1 MPLML
6 ILDKQKAVEHLVALT
21 TVSPEVAPQ
30 RPPARARGRAR
41 QKVATFE
48 QAAPEAEMAQPPRRA
63 RTRAARPRTKMR
75 PAPGATP
82 A

>member
-30 RPPARARGRAR
+30 RPPARARGRVR

-48 QAAPEAEMAQPPRRA
+48 HAAPAAETAQQPRRA
-63 RTRAARPRTKMR
+63 RTRATRPRTEMR
-75 PAPGATP
+75 PAPGTAP